1 MSIRALLSIPDN
13 GYAAKNKQ
21 VLARKWQAVEKT
33 RNKGTILAMNNEKRN
48 TDSWYM
54 MRALEQAKQAFAL
67 DEVPIGALVVD
78 EHGVIL
84 GAGFNTTEHDCSQA
98 SHAELKAL
106 QRAGQQKKDWRLD
119 GATLFVTLEPCVMC
133 VGAARLSRI
142 GRIVFGAESPL
153 FGFRLDNDLGL
164 WLYNKDAMVIQGG
177 VEHKAC
183 SLILK
188 EFFQQKRKKGE
199 WKKNG
204 KGYGEDK
211 SGPS

>member
-1 MSIRALLSIPDN
+1 M
-13 GYAAKNKQ
+13 Q
-21 VLARKWQAVEKT
+21 Q
-33 RNKGTILAMNNEKRN
+33 
-48 TDSWYM
+48 
-54 MRALEQAKQAFAL
+54 ALEQARHAFED
-67 DEVPIGALVVD
+67 DEVPIGAVVVD
-78 EHGVIL
+78 AQGTIIGV
-84 GAGFNTTEHDCSQA
+84 GSNTAEHDCTQT

-106 QRAGQQKKDWRLD
+106 RQAGERTKDWRLE

-142 GRIVFGAESPL
+142 GRIVFGADSPL

-164 WLYNKDAMVIQGG
+164 WLYNKDSMVIQGG
-177 VEHKAC
+177 VEHEAC

-204 KGYGEDK
+204 KGHGEDK
-211 SGPS
+211 SSTS

>member
-1 MSIRALLSIPDN
+1 M
-13 GYAAKNKQ
+13 KK
-21 VLARKWQAVEKT
+21 
-33 RNKGTILAMNNEKRN
+33 N

-54 MRALEQAKQAFAL
+54 QQALEQAKKAFAL

-78 EHGVIL
+78 AQGAII
-84 GAGFNTTEHDCSQA
+84 GAGFNTTEHDCTQIA
-98 SHAELKAL
+98 HAEIHAL
-106 QRAGQQKKDWRLD
+106 RQAGQHTKEWRLE

-164 WLYNKDAMVIQGG
+164 WLYNKDSMVIQGG
-177 VEHKAC
+177 VEHEAC

-204 KGYGEDK
+204 KGHGENK
-211 SGPS
+211 GSSS